1 MAASP
6 AEREAAVALLGRLG
20 GDIKKAAELTG
31 YSRRFLLER
40 WAARS
45 NTGKGFKNKR
55 GQGRKRVLGAKA
67 KGVAKQMALGRRKRG
82 SKEIAS
88 RELSKRGWT
97 EECVSSRTV
106 RRQQRQGSTRALRCE
121 TQKRAQRI
129 TA

>member
-67 KGVAKQMALGRRKRG
+67 KGVAKQMALGRRKRC
-82 SKEIAS
+82 SKEIA
-88 RELSKRGWT
+88 RGLSKRGWT
-97 EECVSSRTV
+97 EEGVSSRTV